1 LHLNDSPEDRSFRLE
16 LRDWLARVVAV
27 LPEAPQLDDWG
38 ARRTFDAHWQRMLY
52 DAGYAGMNWPKEHG
66 GRGATVTEH
75 AIFLEEC
82 AAVRAPAVGVNF
94 VGLLHAGPTLIAEGT
109 TEQKAFHLPRI
120 LCGESIWCQGF
131 SEPGAGSDLASLRT
145 TAVEDGDEFVVT
157 GQKIWTSFAHVAD
170 YCELLVR
177 TNPNG
182 SKQKGISWLIM
193 PMDSPGIEV
202 RPLRTIENRAEFNQ
216 LFLNE
221 VRIPK
226 VNLVGALNDGWRV
239 ANVTFSF
246 ERGTST
252 VTELLERM
260 NLVRDLAVLAQQLTC
275 GGEPLWS
282 DAGIRREIGAVAAEF
297 DALWALTKRNL
308 SHAANGP
315 LPIGA
320 ASVFKLSFAEA
331 LHRLGDLAMRVLGR
345 VGLSL
350 ADVGS
355 LSTGRHSRVELWAFA
370 HSIGGGTSQIQ
381 RKIIAE
387 RVLGLPREERGASRS
402 G

>member
-1 LHLNDSPEDRSFRLE
+1 MDSGTDSRFRSLHLNDSPEDRSFRLE

-170 YCELLVR
+170 YSELLVR

-226 VNLVGALNDGWRV
+226 GNLFGGRTAD
-239 ANVTFSF
+239 
-246 ERGTST
+246 
-252 VTELLERM
+252 
-260 NLVRDLAVLAQQLTC
+260 C
-275 GGEPLWS
+275 G
-282 DAGIRREIGAVAAEF
+282 V
-297 DALWALTKRNL
+297 
-308 SHAANGP
+308 
-315 LPIGA
+315 
-320 ASVFKLSFAEA
+320 
-331 LHRLGDLAMRVLGR
+331 
-345 VGLSL
+345 
-350 ADVGS
+350 
-355 LSTGRHSRVELWAFA
+355 
-370 HSIGGGTSQIQ
+370 
-381 RKIIAE
+381 
-387 RVLGLPREERGASRS
+387 
-402 G
+402 